1 MILLC
6 SISNSEFARISVGM
20 VSCILLIVTMAILMM
35 ETVAHPYAQFRLI
48 ILVLEVLK
56 LLLLSVLTLELSRL
70 LYHRIKKIH

>member
-35 ETVAHPYAQFRLI
+35 EMAVRHYAQFRLI

-56 LLLLSVLTLELSRL
+56 LLLLSVPTRVLSKL
-70 LYHRIKKIH
+70 SYHRI

>member
-6 SISNSEFARISVGM
+6 SISNSEFAWISVGM

-35 ETVAHPYAQFRLI
+35 ETVAHPYAQYKLI

-56 LLLLSVLTLELSRL
+56 LLLLYVLTPVLSRL
-70 LYHRIKKIH
+70 SYHRI